1 MSTPITLIEEAV
13 PAKRGKPLLTWH
25 RQAGWLR
32 PLISVSLVLLAW
44 ELVCALGWIN
54 KALIP
59 PPSTIFASL
68 WLQGGPDGSP
78 PYALWGHAGKSLYR
92 ILAGMGLAI
101 VIGSLVGLLIGMTR
115 WGRRI
120 FQPIV
125 SAMLPIPTL
134 AWTPILL
141 LIFGIDD
148 KTTITVVFLAASF
161 QIIYN
166 VAAGLD
172 ALSEK
177 PFWVAQSMG
186 ASRLRCV
193 WIVALPGIFPFLI
206 TGVKL
211 GIGFA
216 WRSLIAA
223 EMLAASTFG
232 LGFMIFDAVE
242 YLNMDTIFGGIL
254 MIAAMGFLLENVIMG
269 RIEKVTIKRWGVQV
283 ER

>member
-1 MSTPITLIEEAV
+1 MITTFKSV
-13 PAKRGKPLLTWH
+13 HKPLFSWRRH
-25 RQAGWLR
+25 ANWMR
-32 PLISVSLVLLAW
+32 PIISIGGLLLLW
-44 ELVCALGWIN
+44 ELAAAADLIN

-59 PPSTIFASL
+59 PPSAVFLNMLLLA
-68 WLQGGPDGSP
+68 GPDGHP

-92 ILAGMGLAI
+92 ILMGMGFAI
-101 VIGSLVGLLIGMTR
+101 VIGSVIGLLIGMTR
-115 WGRRI
+115 WGRLI

-141 LIFGIDD
+141 LVFGIDD

-161 QIIYN
+161 QIVYN
-166 VAAGLD
+166 VTAGLD
-172 ALSEK
+172 ALSDK

-206 TGVKL
+206 TGIKL

-223 EMLAASTFG
+223 EMLAASSFG

-242 YLNMDTIFGGIL
+242 YLSMDTIFGGIL

-269 RIEKVTIKRWGVQV
+269 KVESVTTKRWGVQV

>member
-1 MSTPITLIEEAV
+1 MNSPTLSAA
-13 PAKRGKPLLTWH
+13 PARASSLSWKRNAH
-25 RQAGWLR
+25 WLR
-32 PLISVSLVLLAW
+32 PLISVGIVLLLW
-44 ELVCALGWIN
+44 ELAARFGLVNA
-54 KALIP
+54 ALIP
-59 PPSTIFASL
+59 PPSAVLMSL
-68 WLQGGPDGSP
+68 AIQAGPEGHP
-78 PYALWGHAGKSLYR
+78 PYATWAHVGSSLYR
-92 ILAGMGLAI
+92 ILAGMLLAI
-101 VIGSLVGLLIGMTR
+101 VVGSLVGLSIGLSR

-120 FQPIV
+120 FQPLV

-141 LIFGIDD
+141 LVFGIDD
-148 KTTITVVFLAASF
+148 KTTITVVFLAASL

-166 VAAGLD
+166 VAAGLQS
-172 ALSEK
+172 LSDK

-186 ASRLRCV
+186 ASRLCCV
-193 WIVALPGIFPFLI
+193 WTVALPAIFPFLI

-223 EMLAASTFG
+223 EMLAASSYG

-242 YLNMDTIFGGIL
+242 YLSMDTIFGGVVL
-254 MIAAMGFLLENVIMG
+254 IAAMGYLLENVIMG
-269 RIEKVTIKRWGVQV
+269 RVEAATTRRWGVQV

>member
-1 MSTPITLIEEAV
+1 MNSPTLSTA
-13 PAKRGKPLLTWH
+13 PARAPSLSWKRNAH
-25 RQAGWLR
+25 WLR
-32 PLISVSLVLLAW
+32 PLISVGTVVLLW
-44 ELVCALGWIN
+44 ELAARFGLVNA
-54 KALIP
+54 ALIP
-59 PPSTIFASL
+59 PPSAVLMSL
-68 WLQGGPDGSP
+68 AIQAGPEGHP
-78 PYALWGHAGKSLYR
+78 PYATWAHVGNSLYR
-92 ILAGMGLAI
+92 ILAGMLLAI
-101 VIGSLVGLLIGMTR
+101 VVGSLVGLSIGLSR

-120 FQPIV
+120 FQPLV

-141 LIFGIDD
+141 LVFGIDD
-148 KTTITVVFLAASF
+148 KTTITVVFLAASL

-166 VAAGLD
+166 VAAGLES
-172 ALSEK
+172 LSDK

-193 WIVALPGIFPFLI
+193 WIVALPAIFPFLI

-223 EMLAASTFG
+223 EMLAASSYG

-242 YLNMDTIFGGIL
+242 YLSMDTIFGGVVL
-254 MIAAMGFLLENVIMG
+254 IAAMGYLLENVIMG
-269 RIEKVTIKRWGVQV
+269 RVEAATTRRWGVQV

>member
-1 MSTPITLIEEAV
+1 MITTFKSV
-13 PAKRGKPLLTWH
+13 HKPLFSWRRH
-25 RQAGWLR
+25 ANWMR
-32 PLISVSLVLLAW
+32 PIISIGGLLLLW
-44 ELVCALGWIN
+44 ELAAAADLIN

-59 PPSTIFASL
+59 PPSAVFLNMLLLA
-68 WLQGGPDGSP
+68 GPDGHP

-92 ILAGMGLAI
+92 ILMGMGFAI
-101 VIGSLVGLLIGMTR
+101 VIGSVIGLLIGMTR
-115 WGRRI
+115 WGRLI

-141 LIFGIDD
+141 LVFGIDD

-161 QIIYN
+161 QIVYN
-166 VAAGLD
+166 VTAGLH
-172 ALSEK
+172 ALSDK

-206 TGVKL
+206 TGIKL

-223 EMLAASTFG
+223 EMLAASSFG

-242 YLNMDTIFGGIL
+242 YLSMDTIFGGIL

-269 RIEKVTIKRWGVQV
+269 KVESVTTKRWGVQV

>member
-1 MSTPITLIEEAV
+1 MSATATTLQGS
-13 PAKRGKPLLTWH
+13 RFGWR
-25 RQAGWLR
+25 RQARWMR
-32 PLISVSLVLLAW
+32 PTLTITGLLVLW
-44 ELVCALGWIN
+44 EIAGKLGWMN
-54 KALIP
+54 VALIP
-59 PPSTIFASL
+59 RPSTILAAL
-68 WLQGGPDGSP
+68 WLQAGPAGTP
-78 PYALWGHAGKSLYR
+78 PYGLWAHLGASLYR
-92 ILAGMGLAI
+92 ILAGILLAI
-101 VIGSLVGLLIGMTR
+101 VFGSIVGLLIGLTK

-120 FQPIV
+120 LQPVV
-125 SAMLPIPTL
+125 SAMMPVPTL

-148 KTTITVVFLAASF
+148 RTTITVVFLSASF

-172 ALSEK
+172 ALSDK
-177 PFWVAQSMG
+177 AFWVAQSMG
-186 ASRLRCV
+186 ASRMRCV

-223 EMLAASTFG
+223 EMLAASGFG
-232 LGFMIFDAVE
+232 LGFMIYDAVE
-242 YLNMDTIFGGIL
+242 YLSMDTIFGGIL
-254 MIAAMGFLLENVIMG
+254 LIALMGYILENIVMG
-269 RIEKVTIKRWGVQV
+269 RIEAVTTKRWGVQV

>member
-1 MSTPITLIEEAV
+1 MNSSTVTTA
-13 PAKRGKPLLTWH
+13 PARASSLGWKRNAH
-25 RQAGWLR
+25 WLR
-32 PLISVSLVLLAW
+32 PLISVGTVVLLW
-44 ELVCALGWIN
+44 ELAARFGLVNA
-54 KALIP
+54 ALIP
-59 PPSTIFASL
+59 PPSAVLMSL
-68 WLQGGPDGSP
+68 AIQAGPEGHP
-78 PYALWGHAGKSLYR
+78 PYATWAHVGNSLYR
-92 ILAGMGLAI
+92 ILAGMLLAI
-101 VIGSLVGLLIGMTR
+101 VVGSLVGLSIGLSR

-120 FQPIV
+120 FQPLV

-148 KTTITVVFLAASF
+148 RTTITVVFLAASL

-166 VAAGLD
+166 VAAGLES
-172 ALSEK
+172 LSDK

-193 WIVALPGIFPFLI
+193 WIVALPAIFPFLI
-206 TGVKL
+206 TGVRL

-223 EMLAASTFG
+223 EMLAASSYG

-242 YLNMDTIFGGIL
+242 YLSMDTIFGGVVL
-254 MIAAMGFLLENVIMG
+254 IAAMGYLLENVIMG
-269 RIEKVTIKRWGVQV
+269 RVEAATTRRWGVQV

>member
-1 MSTPITLIEEAV
+1 
-13 PAKRGKPLLTWH
+13 
-25 RQAGWLR
+25 
-32 PLISVSLVLLAW
+32 
-44 ELVCALGWIN
+44 
-54 KALIP
+54 
-59 PPSTIFASL
+59 
-68 WLQGGPDGSP
+68 
-78 PYALWGHAGKSLYR
+78 
-92 ILAGMGLAI
+92 
-101 VIGSLVGLLIGMTR
+101 
-115 WGRRI
+115 
-120 FQPIV
+120 
-125 SAMLPIPTL
+125 MLPIPTL

-166 VAAGLD
+166 VTAGLD
-172 ALSEK
+172 ALSDK

-206 TGVKL
+206 TGIKL

-223 EMLAASTFG
+223 EMLAASSFG

-242 YLNMDTIFGGIL
+242 YLSMDTIFGGIL

-269 RIEKVTIKRWGVQV
+269 KIESATTKRWGVQV

>member
-1 MSTPITLIEEAV
+1 MSSTLLSRRGPV
-13 PAKRGKPLLTWH
+13 PAGGHFLSWRRNARWM
-25 RQAGWLR
+25 R
-32 PLISVSLVLLAW
+32 PIISIGFVLLMW
-44 ELVCALGWIN
+44 EFAARAGLVNAT
-54 KALIP
+54 LIP
-59 PPSTIFASL
+59 PPSDVLRSL
-68 WLQGGPDGSP
+68 WIQAGPNGQP
-78 PYALWGHAGKSLYR
+78 PYALWAHVGKSLYR
-92 ILAGMGLAI
+92 ILAGILLA
-101 VIGSLVGLLIGMTR
+101 VVVGSGVGLCIGMSR

-120 FQPIV
+120 LQPLV

-141 LIFGIDD
+141 LVFGIDD
-148 KTTITVVFLAASF
+148 RTTITVVFFAAGF

-166 VAAGLD
+166 VVAGLE
-172 ALSEK
+172 ALSDK

-193 WIVALPGIFPFLI
+193 WLVALPGIFPYLI
-206 TGVKL
+206 TGVRL

-223 EMLAASTFG
+223 EMLAASSFG

-242 YLNMDTIFGGIL
+242 YLSMDTIFGGVL
-254 MIAAMGFLLENVIMG
+254 MIAVLGYVLENVVMG
-269 RIEKVTIKRWGVQV
+269 RIEAATVRRWGVQV

>member
-1 MSTPITLIEEAV
+1 MSTMTKA
-13 PAKRGKPLLTWH
+13 PAGTSFLSWKRCSPL
-25 RQAGWLR
+25 LR
-32 PLISVSLVLLAW
+32 PLLSIGGLLLLW
-44 ELVCALGWIN
+44 ELVAKLEMIN
-54 KALIP
+54 TTLIP
-59 PPSTIFASL
+59 PPSAIFANL
-68 WLQGGPDGSP
+68 WLQAGANGHP
-78 PYALWGHAGKSLYR
+78 PYALWGHIGKSLYR
-92 ILAGMGLAI
+92 ILAGMLLAI
-101 VIGSLVGLLIGMTR
+101 VVGTAIGMSIGMSR

-120 FQPIV
+120 FQPLV

-134 AWTPILL
+134 AWTPLL
-141 LIFGIDD
+141 LLLFGIDD

-166 VAAGLD
+166 VSAGLD
-172 ALSEK
+172 AMSDK

-186 ASRLRCV
+186 ASRLKCV
-193 WIVALPGIFPFLI
+193 WLVALPGIFPFLI

-223 EMLAASTFG
+223 EMLASSSFG

-242 YLNMDTIFGGIL
+242 YLSMDTIFGGVI
-254 MIAAMGFLLENVIMG
+254 MIAVLGYLLENVIMG
-269 RIEKVTIKRWGVQV
+269 RVEAATTKRWGVQV

>member
-1 MSTPITLIEEAV
+1 MSTTVAPW
-13 PAKRGKPLLTWH
+13 RGSLFSWR
-25 RQAGWLR
+25 RQASWLR
-32 PLISVSLVLLAW
+32 PVISISSVFLLW
-44 ELVCALGWIN
+44 ELAAALGWIN
-54 KALIP
+54 KVLIP
-59 PPSTIFASL
+59 PPSAIFSTM
-68 WLQGGPDGSP
+68 WLQAGPDGHP

-92 ILAGMGLAI
+92 ILMGIVLA
-101 VIGSLVGLLIGMTR
+101 VIIGGAVGLLIGLTK
-115 WGRRI
+115 WGKRI

-172 ALSEK
+172 ALSDK
-177 PFWVAQSMG
+177 AFWVAQSMG
-186 ASRLRCV
+186 ASRWRCV
-193 WIVALPGIFPFLI
+193 WVVALPGIFPFLI
-206 TGVKL
+206 TGIKL

-223 EMLAASTFG
+223 EMLAASSFG

-242 YLNMDTIFGGIL
+242 YLSMDTIFGGIIL
-254 MIAAMGFLLENVIMG
+254 IAVMGYVLENIIMG
-269 RIEKVTIKRWGVQV
+269 KVEAVTIKRWGVQV

>member
-1 MSTPITLIEEAV
+1 MKTLSTA
-13 PAKRGKPLLTWH
+13 APLPYFAWRRH
-25 RQAGWLR
+25 ARWVR
-32 PLISVSLVLLAW
+32 PLISIGFVLMLW
-44 ELVCALGWIN
+44 ELGVMAGAIN
-54 KALIP
+54 GALIP
-59 PPSTIFASL
+59 APSTVFAAM
-68 WLQGGPDGSP
+68 WLQGGPEGHP
-78 PYALWGHAGKSLYR
+78 PYALWGHVGKSLYR
-92 ILAGMGLAI
+92 IVAGIALAIVVGTFIGLAI
-101 VIGSLVGLLIGMTR
+101 GLSR

-125 SAMLPIPTL
+125 AAMLPIPTL

-141 LIFGIDD
+141 LFFGIDD

-166 VAAGLD
+166 VAAGLES
-172 ALSEK
+172 LSNK

-193 WIVALPGIFPFLI
+193 WVVALPAIFPFLI
-206 TGVKL
+206 TGIKL

-223 EMLAASTFG
+223 EMLAASSYG

-242 YLNMDTIFGGIL
+242 YLSMDTIFAGVIL
-254 MIAAMGFLLENVIMG
+254 IGVLGYLLENVVMG
-269 RIEKVTIKRWGVQV
+269 RVEAATIRRWGVQV

>member
-1 MSTPITLIEEAV
+1 MTTAVTPFRGTLFSW
-13 PAKRGKPLLTWH
+13 R
-25 RQAGWLR
+25 RQARWLR
-32 PLISVSLVLLAW
+32 PVITISTLLLIW
-44 ELVCALGWIN
+44 ELAGTLGWIN
-54 KALIP
+54 VALIP
-59 PPSTIFASL
+59 VPSTIFAAI
-68 WLQGGPDGSP
+68 WVQAGPEGSP
-78 PYALWGHAGKSLYR
+78 PYVLWSHIGKSLYR
-92 ILAGMGLAI
+92 ILVGILLAI
-101 VIGSLVGLLIGMTR
+101 VIGGAVGLLIGLTK

-125 SAMLPIPTL
+125 SAMIPIPTL

-148 KTTITVVFLAASF
+148 RTTITVVFLAASF

-172 ALSEK
+172 ALSDK
-177 PFWVAQSMG
+177 AFWVAQSMG

-193 WIVALPGIFPFLI
+193 WAVALPGIFPFLI

-223 EMLAASTFG
+223 EMLAASAFG

-242 YLNMDTIFGGIL
+242 YLSMDIIFGGIL
-254 MIAAMGFLLENVIMG
+254 LIALMGYVLENIVMG
-269 RIEKVTIKRWGVQV
+269 KIEAVTTKRWGVQV

>member
-1 MSTPITLIEEAV
+1 MSSTSIVTA
-13 PAKRGKPLLTWH
+13 PARASSFGWKQNAR
-25 RQAGWLR
+25 WLR
-32 PLISVSLVLLAW
+32 PVISVGTLLLLW
-44 ELVCALGWIN
+44 ELAATFGLVNAT
-54 KALIP
+54 LIP
-59 PPSTIFASL
+59 PPSAVFLGL
-68 WLQGGPDGSP
+68 WVQAGPNGHP
-78 PYALWGHAGKSLYR
+78 PYATWAHVGNSLYR
-92 ILAGMGLAI
+92 IVAGMLLAI
-101 VIGSLVGLLIGMTR
+101 VVGSMVGLSIGLSR

-120 FQPIV
+120 FQPLV

-141 LIFGIDD
+141 LVFGIDD
-148 KTTITVVFLAASF
+148 RTTITVVFLAASL

-166 VAAGLD
+166 VAAGLE

-193 WIVALPGIFPFLI
+193 WMVALPAIFPFLI

-223 EMLAASTFG
+223 EMLAASSYG

-242 YLNMDTIFGGIL
+242 YLSMDTIFGGVVL
-254 MIAAMGFLLENVIMG
+254 IALLGYVLENVIMG
-269 RIEKVTIKRWGVQV
+269 RVEAATTRRWGVQV

>member
-1 MSTPITLIEEAV
+1 MSGTLA
-13 PAKRGKPLLTWH
+13 ARGAPYYSWRRH
-25 RQAGWLR
+25 ANWLR
-32 PLISVSLVLLAW
+32 PVISVGGLLLLW
-44 ELVCALGWIN
+44 EWAASAGFIN
-54 KALIP
+54 GALIP
-59 PPSTIFASL
+59 APSAIFASL
-68 WLQGGPDGSP
+68 WLQAGPDGHP
-78 PYALWGHAGKSLYR
+78 PYVIWAHAGRSLYR
-92 ILAGMGLAI
+92 ILSGMGLAI
-101 VIGSLVGLLIGMTR
+101 VFGTMIGLAIGMTR

-120 FQPIV
+120 FQPLV

-141 LIFGIDD
+141 LVFGIDD

-166 VAAGLD
+166 VAAGLE
-172 ALSEK
+172 ALSDK

-186 ASRLRCV
+186 ASRLKCV
-193 WIVALPGIFPFLI
+193 WVVALPGIFPFLI

-223 EMLAASTFG
+223 EMLAASSFG

-242 YLNMDTIFGGIL
+242 YLSMDVIFGGIML
-254 MIAAMGFLLENVIMG
+254 IATMGYLLENVIMG
-269 RIEKVTIKRWGVQV
+269 RVEAATIKRWGVQV

>member
-1 MSTPITLIEEAV
+1 MNTTVVTA
-13 PAKRGKPLLTWH
+13 PARAPSFSWKRNA
-25 RQAGWLR
+25 RWLR
-32 PLISVSLVLLAW
+32 PLISVGTVVFLW
-44 ELVCALGWIN
+44 ELAARFGLIN
-54 KALIP
+54 AILVP
-59 PPSTIFASL
+59 PPSAVFMSL
-68 WLQGGPDGSP
+68 WIQAGPNGHP
-78 PYALWGHAGKSLYR
+78 PYAIWAHVGNSLYR
-92 ILAGMGLAI
+92 IVAGMLLA
-101 VIGSLVGLLIGMTR
+101 VVVGSAVGLSIGLSR

-120 FQPIV
+120 FQPLV

-141 LIFGIDD
+141 LVFGIDD
-148 KTTITVVFLAASF
+148 KTTITVVFLAASL

-166 VAAGLD
+166 VAAGLE
-172 ALSEK
+172 ALSDK

-193 WIVALPGIFPFLI
+193 WTVALPAIFPFLI

-223 EMLAASTFG
+223 EMLAASSYG

-242 YLNMDTIFGGIL
+242 YLSMDTIFGGVVL
-254 MIAAMGFLLENVIMG
+254 IAAMGYLLENLIMG
-269 RIEKVTIKRWGVQV
+269 RVEAATTRRWGVQV

>member
-1 MSTPITLIEEAV
+1 MSNTNSIHNAV
-13 PAKRGKPLLTWH
+13 PASMRKPLFSWH
-25 RQAGWLR
+25 RHAGWLR
-32 PLISVSLVLLAW
+32 PTISVSTLLLLW
-44 ELVCALGWIN
+44 ELACAFGLIN

-59 PPSTIFASL
+59 PPSAIFSMM
-68 WLQGGPDGSP
+68 WLQAGPDGNP
-78 PYALWGHAGKSLYR
+78 PFALWGHAGKSLYR
-92 ILAGMGLAI
+92 ILVGMGLAI
-101 VIGSLVGLLIGMTR
+101 VIGSVVGLLIGMTR

-186 ASRLRCV
+186 ASRLQCV

-206 TGVKL
+206 TGIKL

-223 EMLAASTFG
+223 EMLAASSYG

-242 YLNMDTIFGGIL
+242 YLSMDTIFGGIL
-254 MIAAMGFLLENVIMG
+254 LIAAMGFLLENVIMG
-269 RIEKVTIKRWGVQV
+269 RIEKATVKRWGVQV

>member
-1 MSTPITLIEEAV
+1 MTTTLTPV
-13 PAKRGKPLLTWH
+13 HKPLLSWRRH
-25 RQAGWLR
+25 ANWLR
-32 PLISVSLVLLAW
+32 PIISIGSLLLLW
-44 ELVCALGWIN
+44 ELAAAANLIN
-54 KALIP
+54 VALIP
-59 PPSTIFASL
+59 PPSAIFLNMWIQA
-68 WLQGGPDGSP
+68 GPNGHP
-78 PYALWGHAGKSLYR
+78 PYALWGHSGKSLYR
-92 ILAGMGLAI
+92 ILMGMGLAI
-101 VIGSLVGLLIGMTR
+101 VIGSVIGLLIGMTR
-115 WGRRI
+115 WGRLI

-166 VAAGLD
+166 VTAGLD
-172 ALSEK
+172 ALSDK

-186 ASRLRCV
+186 ASRLHCV

-206 TGVKL
+206 TGIKL

-223 EMLAASTFG
+223 EMLAASSFG

-242 YLNMDTIFGGIL
+242 YLSMDTIFGGIL

-269 RIEKVTIKRWGVQV
+269 KIESATTKRWGVQV